1 MHKGGESDNLKEVE
15 FTKDEL
21 DYIYTSGRKG
31 HLSPVNDD
39 IIEERLGFSVRGYGK
54 QKGIFCDYE
63 EYNIVTIPINIVETI
78 RLIEGEI
85 ALAPF
90 GNHVI
95 VYDKDG
101 IKDKMPVNKWGI
113 KLNLVIPSR
122 FLIANI
128 GRRLHFIGLTQ
139 WDIDNITQVLNH

>member
-1 MHKGGESDNLKEVE
+1 MDKIG

-31 HLSPVNDD
+31 HLRPVEDD
-39 IIEERLGFSVRGYGK
+39 ITEDRLGFNVRGYGK
-54 QKGIFCDYE
+54 HKGIFCDYE
-63 EYNIVTIPINIVETI
+63 EYNIVTLPNNIVETI

-85 ALAPF
+85 AFAPF

-101 IKDKMPVNKWGI
+101 IKNKMPVNKWGI

-122 FLIANI
+122 FLIANM
-128 GRRLHFIGLTQ
+128 GERLHFRGLSQ
-139 WDIDNITQVLNH
+139 RDIDNITWVLHH